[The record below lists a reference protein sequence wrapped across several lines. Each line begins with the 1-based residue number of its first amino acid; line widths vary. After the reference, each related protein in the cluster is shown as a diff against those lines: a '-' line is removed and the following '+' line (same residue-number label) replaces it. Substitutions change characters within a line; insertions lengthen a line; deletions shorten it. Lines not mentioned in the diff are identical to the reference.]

1 MEQKACSKSCLSIQS
16 GQVLLLK
23 AIAGKGKANLV
34 LSKVMAGKGKAKAKV
49 GERQRLKA
57 GMGGGR
63 VGWKSILAGIPSY
76 QLSIHEAMKRWMAMW
91 GRWWVVEAAKLDI
104 LGRRER

>member
-49 GERQRLKA
+49 GERHRLK
-57 GMGGGR
+57 GR
-63 VGWKSILAGIPSY
+63 HEGRKGW
-76 QLSIHEAMKRWMAMW
+76 
-91 GRWWVVEAAKLDI
+91 VEVH
-104 LGRRER
+104 LGRNPEFPAIQT

>member
-1 MEQKACSKSCLSIQS
+1 MET
-16 GQVLLLK
+16 
-23 AIAGKGKANLV
+23 
-34 LSKVMAGKGKAKAKV
+34 
-49 GERQRLKA
+49 RR
-57 GMGGGR
+57 GGR

-76 QLSIHEAMKRWMAMW
+76 QLSRHEAMKRWMAMW